1 MFFYKN
7 RLLFSWTWIRKTKYI
22 VMMTKEG
29 STIVVSVMAP
39 EAGVLVLDRGHNKSY
54 SENAFFFKRSSSLI
68 SRRNLTN

>member
-1 MFFYKN
+1 MFFFKN

-39 EAGVLVLDRGHNKSY
+39 EAGVLVLDRGHISHIVKMH
-54 SENAFFFKRSSSLI
+54 FFFKKSSLI